1 MEDRLMDANTED
13 YLEILYWEFDS
24 EKKKFSFTER
34 DLFKAKMRGL
44 IQTIQNT
51 RTSALPTTGSVGTV
65 LFAVLGIALMAGAVW
80 LYARSKRQ
88 SAK

>member
-1 MEDRLMDANTED
+1 MKTSATSNDQLPVQNR
-13 YLEILYWEFDS
+13 
-24 EKKKFSFTER
+24 ER
-34 DLFKAKMRGL
+34 DQGLAKYDV
-44 IQTIQNT
+44 TIQNT

>member
-1 MEDRLMDANTED
+1 MNETKDWQYDV
-13 YLEILYWEFDS
+13 
-24 EKKKFSFTER
+24 
-34 DLFKAKMRGL
+34 
-44 IQTIQNT
+44 TIQNT

-80 LYARSKRQ
+80 LYACSKRQ